1 MMSAD
6 HPVAQVPWG
15 ALVAVYF
22 ILAGLASGTTL
33 WCWWNRPRDQDAADA
48 FEWIAGLVALVALT
62 ACGLILIIDLD
73 RPGRF
78 FLMLTELSNLGSMM
92 SLGAKLIALKVAF
105 LVLYLFLILRRRQAR
120 AIGDTSEPTGATRVL
135 YHATPALVGVTS
147 LGVAIYP
154 AFLLSHT
161 WASPLAASPGSGL
174 MFLSTAMLMGAAVAA
189 ILASAMPR
197 IAEEMFRVRVGRALV
212 VLLVIEILLLLFEGL
227 ALHASNQPPLAG
239 ALRDLQSGGAS
250 AVFWLLVVGIGLV
263 VPLVGL
269 IARPQ
274 NRWVLTASSIAV
286 LIGAGATRYLLF
298 TVR

>member
-1 MMSAD
+1 MSAD
-6 HPVAQVPWG
+6 HAVAQVPWG
-15 ALVAVYF
+15 SLVAVYF
-22 ILAGLASGTTL
+22 ILAGLAAGTTL

-48 FEWIAGLVALVALT
+48 LEWIAGLVALVAIT

-105 LVLYLFLILRRRQAR
+105 LVLYLFLIHRRRQAR
-120 AIGDTSEPTGATRVL
+120 ATGDTSEPTGATLVL
-135 YHATPALVGVTS
+135 YRATPALVGVTS
-147 LGVAIYP
+147 LGVAVYP

-161 WASPLAASPGSGL
+161 WASPLAATPGSGL
-174 MFLSTAMLMGAAVAA
+174 LFLSTAMLMGAAIAA
-189 ILASAMPR
+189 LLASAMPR
-197 IAEEMFRVRVGRALV
+197 IAEEMFRVRMGRALV
-212 VLLVIEILLLLFEGL
+212 FLLVVEILLLLFEGL
-227 ALHASNQPPLAG
+227 ALHGSNQPPLVG

-269 IARPQ
+269 VARSR
-274 NRWVLTASSIAV
+274 NRWVITASSIAV
-286 LIGAGATRYLLF
+286 LIGASATRYLLF